1 MCTLGRSIAIK
12 NQQIGEVRG
21 EVRGEEKANRSVVMR
36 LLERH
41 MPLQEIADIVNE
53 SVETVRKWI
62 DEAGWY

>member
-1 MCTLGRSIAIK
+1 MCTLTRSIAIK
-12 NQQIGEVRG
+12 NQQI
-21 EVRGEEKANRSVVMR
+21 GEEKANRSVVMR
-36 LLERH
+36 LLEHH

>member
-1 MCTLGRSIAIK
+1 MCTLARSIAIK
-12 NQQIGEVRG
+12 NQQI
-21 EVRGEEKANRSVVMR
+21 GEEKANRSVVMR
-36 LLERH
+36 LLEHH

>member
-1 MCTLGRSIAIK
+1 MCTLTRSIAIK
-12 NQQIGEVRG
+12 NQQI
-21 EVRGEEKANRSVVMR
+21 GEEKANRSVVMR

>member
-1 MCTLGRSIAIK
+1 MCTLGSSIAIK
-12 NQQIGEVRG
+12 NQQIG

-62 DEAGWY
+62 DEA

>member
-1 MCTLGRSIAIK
+1 MCTLARSIAIK
-12 NQQIGEVRG
+12 NQQIGE
-21 EVRGEEKANRSVVMR
+21 EKAIRSVVMR

-41 MPLQEIADIVNE
+41 IPLQEIADIVNE

>member
-1 MCTLGRSIAIK
+1 MCTLARSIAIK
-12 NQQIGEVRG
+12 NQQIGE
-21 EVRGEEKANRSVVMR
+21 EKAIRSVVMR
-36 LLERH
+36 LLEHH

>member
-1 MCTLGRSIAIK
+1 MCTLARSIAIK
-12 NQQIGEVRG
+12 NQLI
-21 EVRGEEKANRSVVMR
+21 GEEKANRSVVMR
-36 LLERH
+36 LLEHH

>member
-1 MCTLGRSIAIK
+1 MCTLARSIAIK
-12 NQQIGEVRG
+12 NQLI
-21 EVRGEEKANRSVVMR
+21 GEEKANRSVVMR

-62 DEAGWY
+62 DEA